1 MGYPAAF
8 SIVQK
13 EGEGLENM
21 AKISIAIVG
30 SCASYLWGGWSALL
44 DVLFV
49 LIVVDYISGVIASA
63 TEGKLSSKVGMIGI
77 AKKVFI
83 FLLVTAAHKIDVVL
97 GNGHMFRD
105 GVIFFYMVNELL
117 SITENGGRMG
127 LPIPPILSKA
137 IEVIKA
143 KGGGQDASKDTE

>member
-1 MGYPAAF
+1 MGNPAAF
-8 SIVQK
+8 SIAQK

-21 AKISIAIVG
+21 AKISIAVVG
-30 SCASYLWGGWSALL
+30 SCASYMWGGWSALM

-49 LIVVDYISGVIASA
+49 LIIVDYISGVIASA

-83 FLLVTAAHKIDVVL
+83 FLLVTVAHKIDVAL

-105 GVIFFYMVNELL
+105 GVIYFYIVNELL

-127 LPIPPILSKA
+127 LPIPPILRKA
-137 IEVIKA
+137 IEVIQS
-143 KGGGQDASKDTE
+143 KGGGMDADKDEQ

>member
-1 MGYPAAF
+1 M
-8 SIVQK
+8 
-13 EGEGLENM
+13 
-21 AKISIAIVG
+21 
-30 SCASYLWGGWSALL
+30 

-49 LIVVDYISGVIASA
+49 LIIVDYISGVIASA

-83 FLLVTAAHKIDVVL
+83 FLLVTVAHKIDVAL

-105 GVIFFYMVNELL
+105 GVIYFYIVNELL

-127 LPIPPILSKA
+127 LPIPPILRKA
-137 IEVIKA
+137 IEVIQS
-143 KGGGQDASKDTE
+143 KGGGMDADKDEQ